1 MWSGPRNISTA
12 LLRSFS
18 NRDDTIVYDEPFYS
32 YYLKET
38 NLNHPMRDEI
48 LEYYPTSENEIIKSI
63 LRDEK
68 KIFYQKHMT
77 HHILKKTNISWLN
90 KGTNCFLIR
99 HPSKVINSYIKK
111 NKLID
116 LNDIGIQQQYN
127 LYKYVKKNI
136 SEKIIIINADELL
149 KNPKTYLKKFCK
161 IINIEFSEKMLS
173 WQKGD
178 IKDFGIWYKHWY
190 SNIIN
195 SSGFN
200 LPKIIDHKVS
210 DQYKSIYNKSL
221 EIYEIMNKHS
231 ISL

>member
-38 NLNHPMRDEI
+38 GLNHPMRDEI
-48 LEYYPTSENEIIKSI
+48 IDFYPTEENEVIKTI
-63 LRDEK
+63 LKGK
-68 KIFYQKHMT
+68 KGIYYQKHMT
-77 HHILKKTNISWLN
+77 HHILDKTNIEWLE

-111 NKLID
+111 NKIYSIT
-116 LNDIGIQQQYN
+116 DIGFDQMFRLFN
-127 LYKYVKKNI
+127 YVKKNI
-136 SEKIIIINADELL
+136 SKNIVIINADTLL
-149 KNPKTYLKKFCK
+149 ENPEIYIKKLCGNL
-161 IINIEFSEKMLS
+161 NIEFSYKMLK
-173 WQKGD
+173 WQKGN

-190 SNIIN
+190 SSIIN

-200 LPKIIDHKVS
+200 KPDYEEYKIP
-210 DQYKSIYNKSL
+210 DQYKDIYNKSL
-221 EIYEIMNKHS
+221 EIYNTMNALS